1 MNVPADPLVTAVV
14 PYFEAGDSV
23 RATID
28 SLLAQTVEDIEI
40 LIIDDG
46 SRRAPLPHDLPADE
60 RLIIDRLEI
69 NGGYARVTN
78 HAVRRARGEWVTFVD
93 SDDTVTPDYLER
105 LYGAAESTGADV
117 VFTPMVR
124 VSGGAVIG
132 RGPWAPPGDVMKSKS
147 ALRTMLQGNLVG
159 TQHALF
165 RRPLPFAAE
174 GQVYSDFDFVLRHV
188 ARSTVIAC
196 VDEELYLNT
205 VHVDSATGSLR
216 PGIWD
221 LVALNELVRP
231 VVEEAFP
238 PPEAAALLQDHR
250 DVTLTQI
257 LHSAAN
263 EREDSALRQEV
274 TSWCRERITV
284 PGVLTQLRQGRRM
297 AAGSW
302 SLALVSGGLHRW
314 AYQRFDS
321 RRKAA

>member
-1 MNVPADPLVTAVV
+1 MNAPAAPLVTVVV

-23 RATID
+23 RATVD

-40 LIIDDG
+40 LIVDDG
-46 SRRAPLPHDLPADE
+46 SHRVPLPHDLPADD
-60 RLIIDRLEI
+60 RLVIDRQEA

-78 HAVRRARGEWVTFVD
+78 HAVRRARSEWVTFVD

-105 LYGAAESTGADV
+105 LHEAAESTGADV
-117 VFTPMVR
+117 VFTPMIR
-124 VSGGAVIG
+124 VSGGTPIG
-132 RGPWAPPGDVMKSKS
+132 RGPWAPPGDVMGPRT
-147 ALRTMLQGNLVG
+147 ALRAMLQGDLIG
-159 TQHALF
+159 TQHAFF
-165 RRPLPFAAE
+165 RRPLPLAAE
-174 GQVYSDFDFVLRHV
+174 GQVYSDFDFALRHV
-188 ARSTVIAC
+188 ARSAIITC

-205 VHVDSATGSLR
+205 VHVGSATGSLR

-231 VVEEAFP
+231 VVEGAFP
-238 PPEAAALLQDHR
+238 PREAAALLQDHR

-257 LHSAAN
+257 LHTAAN
-263 EREDSALRQEV
+263 EREDSPLRREV

-302 SLALVSGGLHRW
+302 SLALVSDGLHRW